1 MKIIYKYRTVLAFVL
16 PILILVLFRILNPN
30 QFKPDV
36 QQLASPSFDRMNLI
50 SSESISTLAGEK
62 LFIAIDQSDKEEI
75 GVFGKVITIP
85 ADSIVSRKSLKIVR
99 SHEGPVL
106 LFSEDPALSARI
118 WMVLSQMGIRDI
130 FIFTNKNNEVLKYK
144 FRPDTVTGPEL

>member
-16 PILILVLFRILNPN
+16 PILILVLFRLLNPN

-36 QQLASPSFDRMNLI
+36 QQLASPSFDQMNLI
-50 SSESISTLAGEK
+50 SSESISTLAGDK

-85 ADSIVSRKSLKIVR
+85 ADSIVSRRSLKIVR
-99 SHEGPVL
+99 SHKGPVL
-106 LFSEDPALSARI
+106 LFSEDPSLSARI

-130 FIFTNKNNEVLKYK
+130 FIFTNRNNEVLKYK
-144 FRPDTVTGPEL
+144 FRPDTMTRPEL

>member
-1 MKIIYKYRTVLAFVL
+1 MKIIYKYRTVLAVVL
-16 PILILVLFRILNPN
+16 PILILVLFRLLNPN

-36 QQLASPSFDRMNLI
+36 KQLATPSFDQMNLI

-62 LFIAIDQSDKEEI
+62 LFIALDQSDKEEI

-85 ADSIVSRKSLKIVR
+85 ADSIVSKKSLKTVR
-99 SHEGPVL
+99 NHEGPVL

-130 FIFTNKNNEVLKYK
+130 FIFTNRNNEVLKYK
-144 FRPDTVTGPEL
+144 FRPDTITGPEL

>member
-16 PILILVLFRILNPN
+16 PILILVVIRLLNPN

-36 QQLASPSFDRMNLI
+36 QQLASPSFDQMNLI